1 MPDAG
6 LRCKRSVRGKSD
18 PSILSQMT
26 SVRLAG
32 IATAFPE
39 HWVVQSEAV
48 RWIGDATG
56 DHRRVAAV
64 ARGSQIARRAICV
77 PPDELALLSTIEERN
92 AVYQRV
98 APQLAVEA
106 GRAAVQR
113 SSGLNVG
120 LVTAVSCT
128 GYMVPGWDN
137 HVVQK
142 LCLSPQTVRLPI
154 TQAGCA
160 GGVLA
165 LARAADHLRV
175 HPEQDALVVSAELCS
190 LAFHPDLEPGNLM
203 SVLIFGDGAGAA
215 LLETTD
221 AEDVEGLELVDSL
234 SMLVPDSREALGFDL
249 TNEGFRSVLSREV
262 AEVLAEP
269 TIEAVRRLLLKH
281 ELVPADMGFWLV
293 HAGGPRILSGVEE
306 CFDLPAKTLKWSWET
321 LEATGNTS
329 SASVFEVMRRFVADE
344 NAPEGWGVV
353 IAFGPGVAIELLLV
367 RRCC

>member
-1 MPDAG
+1 
-6 LRCKRSVRGKSD
+6 
-18 PSILSQMT
+18 MT

-32 IATAFPE
+32 IATAYPE
-39 HWVVQSEAV
+39 YWVAQSEAA

-64 ARGSQIARRAICV
+64 ARGSRIARRAICV
-77 PPDELALLSTIEERN
+77 SPGELALLTTIEERN
-92 AVYQRV
+92 TVYQRV
-98 APQLAVEA
+98 APRLAVEA
-106 GRAAVQR
+106 CRGAVEG
-113 SSGLNVG
+113 SSGLDVG
-120 LVTAVSCT
+120 LVIAVSCT

-137 HVVQK
+137 QVVKK
-142 LCLSPQTVRLPI
+142 LNLSPETVRLPI

-160 GGVLA
+160 AGVLA
-165 LARAADHLRV
+165 LGRAADYLRV

-215 LLETTD
+215 LLEACDGKD
-221 AEDVEGLELVDSL
+221 AEGIEIIDSL
-234 SMLVPDSREALGFDL
+234 STLVPDSREVLGFDL
-249 TNEGFRSVLSREV
+249 TNQGFRSVLSREV
-262 AEVLAEP
+262 AEVLAGP
-269 TIEAVRRLLLKH
+269 TTEAVRRLLLKH
-281 ELVPADMGFWLV
+281 ELTPADIGFWLV

-306 CFDLPAKTLKWSWET
+306 CFELPPRTLKWSWET

-329 SASVFEVMRRFVADE
+329 SASVFEVIRRFVADE

-367 RRCC
+367 RRCR